1 MSIHFQ
7 AENNHFRCFKTQ
19 NSSIQKLINST
30 TYSIMKVFKYSIMAI
45 AVAFGL
51 TACTDLDEKVYDRI
65 DASVYYQNEA
75 SVKGAV
81 AAIYNQTSS
90 TLAGENFFHLSE
102 YPADQLTWRVWN
114 GGLWGWDE
122 AMKTV
127 LSWQNWT
134 SESTIIRNAWSSAWT
149 AVGLANL
156 LLNDLEKLNAGSLGM
171 SDQQLKQ
178 YIAEVRTIRAW
189 NYYCIFEIW
198 GGALPLNTSA
208 SSEVPG
214 TADPDWN
221 TSCKKIYHFIAT
233 ELDESN
239 SALGIDQNNQLKN
252 RANQAMNRLLKAR
265 LLLNAEVFIG
275 ENHYDECEA
284 LSKQIIN
291 GDFGKYALAE
301 NYRDIYSINNTS
313 CPEVIFALAAEDG
326 QGAANAISNVRT
338 MVGMW
343 YGYADYFGQSYDGI
357 GAWNCVCLVPS
368 FDNSGTV
375 LPTGGTTGANCFLD
389 APYNDKLGAPYE
401 RFDDRDIRKQNYVYD
416 AATMTHGPG
425 MFLKGTVRANFG
437 TGDILK
443 ADADRDGQDLVYVDQ
458 LGTFLNQGRQLETV
472 MNPRWGETNSGVRL
486 VKYPLYPDDGQN
498 GFKSI
503 DDVQFRLV
511 EAYYNVAECEMR
523 KGNGGEA
530 KKYVDAVRQ
539 RYFTSANRSAALSEP
554 GPGFSNFDMDWMLSE
569 WGKEYL
575 GEGNRRR
582 TDLRRFNKFTQ
593 GTWWFWGRATE
604 DGVELPAKRNT
615 KYEWYPL
622 PQSALSVNP
631 GLIQNPSY

>member
-1 MSIHFQ
+1 M
-7 AENNHFRCFKTQ
+7 KT
-19 NSSIQKLINST
+19 I
-30 TYSIMKVFKYSIMAI
+30 KYSIIAMAL
-45 AVAFGL
+45 GL
-51 TACTDLDEKVYDRI
+51 GLSACTDLDEKVYDRI
-65 DASVYYQNEA
+65 DAGVYYQNEA

-81 AAIYNQTSS
+81 AAIYGQTSQ

-102 YPADQLTWRVWN
+102 YPSDQITWRVWN

-127 LSWQNWT
+127 LSWHNWT
-134 SESTIIRNAWSSAWT
+134 TESTIINNAWNGAWT
-149 AVGLANL
+149 AIGLSNL
-156 LLNDLEKLNAGSLGM
+156 LLSDLEGLSASALGM
-171 SDQQLKQ
+171 TDAQLAQ
-178 YIAEVRTIRAW
+178 YVAEVRTIRAW
-189 NYYCIFEIW
+189 NYYCIFELW

-214 TADPDWN
+214 TADPDWD
-221 TSCKKIYHFIAT
+221 TSCKKIYNFIAT
-233 ELDESN
+233 ELDETV
-239 SALGIDQNNQLKN
+239 SALAKDDANHSMVN

-275 ENHYDECEA
+275 EGRYDECES
-284 LSKQIIN
+284 LSKEIIN
-291 GDFGKYALAE
+291 GTYGNYAIDD
-301 NYRDIYSINNTS
+301 NYRNLYSMDNVKS
-313 CPEVIFALAAEDG
+313 PEVIFALAAEDG

-375 LPTGGTTGANCFLD
+375 QPTGGSIGAKCFLD
-389 APYNDKLGAPYE
+389 YGDKLGAPYE
-401 RFDDRDIRKQNYVYD
+401 RFDDRDIRKQNYTYD
-416 AATMTHGPG
+416 AATKTHGPG
-425 MFLKGTVRANFG
+425 MFLKGLMRANFG
-437 TGDILK
+437 TGDVLK

-458 LGTFLNQGRQLETV
+458 LGTFLNQGRDLETV
-472 MNPRWGETNSGVRL
+472 MSPRWGETNSGVRL
-486 VKYPLYPDDGQN
+486 VKYPLYPNDDNG

-503 DDVQFRLV
+503 DDVQFRLA

-523 KGNGGEA
+523 KGNSAEA
-530 KKYVDAVRQ
+530 KNYVDAVRA
-539 RYFTSANRSAALSEP
+539 RYYKSSDRTAALSIP
-554 GPGFSNFDMDWMLSE
+554 GPGFTQFDMDWMLSE

-582 TDLRRFNKFTQ
+582 TDLRRFDKFTQ
-593 GTWWFWGRATE
+593 GQWWFWGRATE
-604 DGVELPAKRNT
+604 DGISLPAKRDR

-622 PQSALSVNP
+622 PQTAISVNP
-631 GLIQNPSY
+631 GLVQNPNY

>member
-221 TSCKKIYHFIAT
+221 TSCKKIYNFIAT

-265 LLLNAEVFIG
+265 LLLNSEVFIG

-416 AATMTHGPG
+416 TATMTHGPG

-437 TGDILK
+437 TGEILK

-503 DDVQFRLV
+503 DDVQFRLA

-539 RYFTSANRSAALSEP
+539 RYYTSANRNAALSEP

>member
-1 MSIHFQ
+1 MIT
-7 AENNHFRCFKTQ
+7 FKHK
-19 NSSIQKLINST
+19 IFGAVCL
-30 TYSIMKVFKYSIMAI
+30 MA
-45 AVAFGL
+45 GL

-65 DASVYYQNEA
+65 DAGVYYQNES

-81 AAIYNQTSS
+81 AAIYGQTSQ

-102 YPADQLTWRVWN
+102 YPSDQITWRVWN

-127 LSWQNWT
+127 LSWHNWT
-134 SESTIIRNAWSSAWT
+134 SESTIINNAWNGAWT
-149 AVGLANL
+149 AIGLSNL
-156 LLNDLEKLNAGSLGM
+156 LLSDLEGLSASSLGM
-171 SDQQLKQ
+171 TDAQLAQ
-178 YIAEVRTIRAW
+178 YVAEVRTIRAW
-189 NYYCIFEIW
+189 NYYCIFELW

-214 TADPDWN
+214 TADPDWD
-221 TSCKKIYHFIAT
+221 TSCKKIYNFIAT
-233 ELDESN
+233 ELDETV
-239 SALGIDQNNQLKN
+239 SALAKDDANHSMVN

-275 ENHYDECEA
+275 ESRYDECES
-284 LSKQIIN
+284 LSKEIIN
-291 GDFGKYALAE
+291 GTYGNYAIDD
-301 NYRDIYSINNTS
+301 NYRNLYSMDNVKS
-313 CPEVIFALAAEDG
+313 PEVIFALAAEDG

-375 LPTGGTTGANCFLD
+375 QPTGGSIGAKCFLD
-389 APYNDKLGAPYE
+389 YGDKLGAPYE
-401 RFDDRDIRKQNYVYD
+401 RFDDRDIRKQNYTYD
-416 AATMTHGPG
+416 AATKTHGPG
-425 MFLKGTVRANFG
+425 MFLKGLMRANFG
-437 TGDILK
+437 TGDVLK

-458 LGTFLNQGRQLETV
+458 LGTFLNQGRDLETV
-472 MNPRWGETNSGVRL
+472 MSPRWGETNSGVRL
-486 VKYPLYPDDGQN
+486 VKYPLYPNDDNG

-503 DDVQFRLV
+503 DDVQFRLA

-523 KGNGGEA
+523 KGNSAEA
-530 KKYVDAVRQ
+530 KNYVDAVRA
-539 RYFTSANRSAALSEP
+539 RYYKSSDRTAALSIP
-554 GPGFSNFDMDWMLSE
+554 GPGFTQFDMDWMLSE

-582 TDLRRFNKFTQ
+582 TDLRRFDKFTQ
-593 GTWWFWGRATE
+593 GQWWFWGRATE
-604 DGVELPAKRNT
+604 DGISLPAKRDR

-622 PQSALSVNP
+622 PQTAISVNP
-631 GLIQNPSY
+631 GLVQNPNY

>member
-1 MSIHFQ
+1 M
-7 AENNHFRCFKTQ
+7 
-19 NSSIQKLINST
+19 
-30 TYSIMKVFKYSIMAI
+30 
-45 AVAFGL
+45 AFGL
-51 TACTDLDEKVYDRI
+51 GLAACTDLDEKVYDRI
-65 DASVYYQNEA
+65 DASVYYQNEE

-81 AAIYNQTSS
+81 AAIYGQTSQ

-102 YPADQLTWRVWN
+102 YPSDQITWRVWN

-127 LSWQNWT
+127 LSWHNWT
-134 SESTIIRNAWSSAWT
+134 SESTIINNAWNGAWT
-149 AVGLANL
+149 AIGLSNL
-156 LLNDLEKLNAGSLGM
+156 LLSDLQGLSASSLGM
-171 SDQQLKQ
+171 TDARLAQ
-178 YIAEVRTIRAW
+178 YVAEVRTIRAW
-189 NYYCIFEIW
+189 NYYCIFELW

-221 TSCKKIYHFIAT
+221 TSCKMIYDFIAT
-233 ELDESN
+233 ELDETVE
-239 SALGIDQNNQLKN
+239 ALAKDDANHSFVN

-275 ENHYDECEA
+275 ENRYEECER
-284 LSKQIIN
+284 LSKEII
-291 GDFGKYALAE
+291 GGTYGSYAIDD
-301 NYRDIYSINNTS
+301 NYRNLYSMDNVKS
-313 CPEVIFALAAEDG
+313 PEVIFALAAEDG

-368 FDNSGTV
+368 FDNAGTV
-375 LPTGGTTGANCFLD
+375 QPSGGSIGAKCFLD
-389 APYNDKLGAPYE
+389 YGDKLGAPYE
-401 RFDDRDIRKQNYVYD
+401 RFDDRDIRKQNYTYD
-416 AATMTHGPG
+416 VKTKTHGPG
-425 MFLKGTVRANFG
+425 MFLKGLMRSNFG
-437 TGDILK
+437 TGDVLK

-458 LGTFLNQGRQLETV
+458 LGTFLNQGRELETV
-472 MNPRWGETNSGVRL
+472 MSPRWGETNSGVRL
-486 VKYPLYPDDGQN
+486 VKYPLYPNDEQG

-503 DDVQFRLV
+503 DDVQFRLA

-523 KGNGGEA
+523 KGNSEEA
-530 KKYVDAVRQ
+530 KKYVDAVRS
-539 RYFTSANRSAALSEP
+539 RYYKPSDRTSALSIP
-554 GPGFSNFDMDWMLSE
+554 GPGFSQFDMDWMLSE

-582 TDLRRFNKFTQ
+582 TDLRRFDKFTQ
-593 GTWWFWGRATE
+593 GQWWFWGRATE
-604 DGVELPAKRNT
+604 DGINLPAKRDR

-622 PQSALSVNP
+622 PQTAISVNP
-631 GLIQNPSY
+631 GLVQNPNY

>member
-1 MSIHFQ
+1 MNTLKYAICG
-7 AENNHFRCFKTQ
+7 AVCLTA
-19 NSSIQKLINST
+19 
-30 TYSIMKVFKYSIMAI
+30 VF
-45 AVAFGL
+45 

-102 YPADQLTWRVWN
+102 YPSDQITWRVWN
-114 GGLWGWDE
+114 GGQWGWDE

-127 LSWQNWT
+127 LSWHNWT
-134 SESTIIRNAWSSAWT
+134 SESTIINNAWSGAWT

-156 LLNDLEKLNAGSLGM
+156 LLSDLEGLDAASLGM
-171 SDQQLKQ
+171 TPEKLAQ
-178 YIAEVRTIRAW
+178 YVAEVRTIRAW
-189 NYYCIFEIW
+189 NYYCIFELW

-221 TSCKKIYHFIAT
+221 TSCKMIYDFIAT
-233 ELDESN
+233 ELDETVGSLAKDDAN
-239 SALGIDQNNQLKN
+239 HSMVN
-252 RANQAMNRLLKAR
+252 RANQGMNRLLKAR
-265 LLLNAEVFIG
+265 LLLNAQVFIG
-275 ENHYDECEA
+275 EAHFDECEA
-284 LSKQIIN
+284 LSKEIIAGN
-291 GDFGKYALAE
+291 YGNYALDD
-301 NYRDIYSINNTS
+301 NYRNIYSIDNVKS
-313 CPEVIFALAAEDG
+313 PEVIFALAAEDG

-368 FDNSGTV
+368 YDNYGTV
-375 LPTGGTTGANCFLD
+375 LPTGGTDGGRCFLD
-389 APYNDKLGAPYE
+389 APYGDKLGAPYE
-401 RFDDRDIRKQNYVYD
+401 RFDNRDIRKQNYVYD
-416 AATMTHGPG
+416 ASTQTHGPG
-425 MFLKGTVRANFG
+425 MFLKGTIRANFG
-437 TGDILK
+437 TGEVLK

-458 LGTFLNQGRQLETV
+458 LGTFLNLGRNLDVV

-486 VKYPLYPDDGQN
+486 VKYPLYPNDDRG

-503 DDVQFRLV
+503 DDVQFRLA
-511 EAYYNVAECEMR
+511 EAYLNVAECEMR
-523 KGNGGEA
+523 KGNSAEA
-530 KKYVDAVRQ
+530 KNYIDAIRA
-539 RYFTSANRSAALSEP
+539 RYFKSSDRASALSIP
-554 GPGFSNFDMDWMLSE
+554 GPGFSDFNLDWVLSE

-582 TDLRRFNKFTQ
+582 TDLRRFDKFTQ
-593 GTWWFWGRATE
+593 GQWWFWGRATE
-604 DGVELPAKRNT
+604 DGVNLPTQRDR

-622 PQSALSVNP
+622 PQSALAVNP
-631 GLIQNPSY
+631 GLIQNPNY

>member
-1 MSIHFQ
+1 M
-7 AENNHFRCFKTQ
+7 KT
-19 NSSIQKLINST
+19 I
-30 TYSIMKVFKYSIMAI
+30 KYSII
-45 AVAFGL
+45 AMAFGL
-51 TACTDLDEKVYDRI
+51 GLAACTDLDEKVYDRI
-65 DASVYYQNEA
+65 DASVYYQNEE

-81 AAIYNQTSS
+81 AAIYGQTSQ

-102 YPADQLTWRVWN
+102 YPSDQITWRVWN

-127 LSWQNWT
+127 LSWHNWT
-134 SESTIIRNAWSSAWT
+134 SESTIINNAWNGAWT
-149 AVGLANL
+149 AIGLSNL
-156 LLNDLEKLNAGSLGM
+156 LLSDLQGLSASSLGM
-171 SDQQLKQ
+171 TDARLAQ
-178 YIAEVRTIRAW
+178 YVAEVRTIRAW
-189 NYYCIFEIW
+189 NYYCIFELW

-221 TSCKKIYHFIAT
+221 TSCKMIYDFIAT
-233 ELDESN
+233 ELDETVE
-239 SALGIDQNNQLKN
+239 ALAKDDANHSFVN

-275 ENHYDECEA
+275 ENRYEECER
-284 LSKQIIN
+284 LSKEII
-291 GDFGKYALAE
+291 GGTYGSYAIDD
-301 NYRDIYSINNTS
+301 NYRNLYSMDNVKS
-313 CPEVIFALAAEDG
+313 PEVIFALAAEDG

-368 FDNSGTV
+368 FDNAGTV
-375 LPTGGTTGANCFLD
+375 QPSGGSIGAKCFLD
-389 APYNDKLGAPYE
+389 YGDKLGAPYE
-401 RFDDRDIRKQNYVYD
+401 RFDDRDIRKQNYTYD
-416 AATMTHGPG
+416 VKTKTHGPG
-425 MFLKGTVRANFG
+425 MFLKGLMRSNFG
-437 TGDILK
+437 TGDVLK

-458 LGTFLNQGRQLETV
+458 LGTFLNQGRELETV
-472 MNPRWGETNSGVRL
+472 MSPRWGETNSGVRL
-486 VKYPLYPDDGQN
+486 VKYPLYPNDEQG

-503 DDVQFRLV
+503 DDVQFRLA

-523 KGNGGEA
+523 KGNSEEA
-530 KKYVDAVRQ
+530 KKYVDAVRS
-539 RYFTSANRSAALSEP
+539 RYYKPSDRTSALSIP
-554 GPGFSNFDMDWMLSE
+554 GPGFSQFDMDWMLSE

-582 TDLRRFNKFTQ
+582 TDLRRFDKFTQ
-593 GTWWFWGRATE
+593 GQWWFWGRATE
-604 DGVELPAKRNT
+604 DGINLPAKRDR

-622 PQSALSVNP
+622 PQTAISVNP
-631 GLIQNPSY
+631 GLVQNPNY

>member
-1 MSIHFQ
+1 M
-7 AENNHFRCFKTQ
+7 NT
-19 NSSIQKLINST
+19 
-30 TYSIMKVFKYSIMAI
+30 FKYAI
-45 AVAFGL
+45 CGAVGLLAGL

-102 YPADQLTWRVWN
+102 YPSDQITWRVWN
-114 GGLWGWDE
+114 GGQWGWDE

-127 LSWQNWT
+127 LSWHNWT
-134 SESTIIRNAWSSAWT
+134 SESTIINNAWSGAWT

-156 LLNDLEKLNAGSLGM
+156 LLSDLEGLDASSLGM
-171 SDQQLKQ
+171 TPEKLAQ
-178 YIAEVRTIRAW
+178 YVAEVRTIRAW
-189 NYYCIFEIW
+189 NYYCIFELW

-221 TSCKKIYHFIAT
+221 TSCKMIYDFIAT
-233 ELDESN
+233 ELDEAVGSLAKDDAN
-239 SALGIDQNNQLKN
+239 HSMVN
-252 RANQAMNRLLKAR
+252 RANQGMNRLLKAR
-265 LLLNAEVFIG
+265 LLLNAQVFIG
-275 ENHYDECEA
+275 EAHFDECEA
-284 LSKQIIN
+284 LSKEIIAGN
-291 GDFGKYALAE
+291 YGNYALDD
-301 NYRDIYSINNTS
+301 NYRTIYSIDNVKS
-313 CPEVIFALAAEDG
+313 PEVIFALAAEDG

-368 FDNSGTV
+368 YDNYGTV
-375 LPTGGTTGANCFLD
+375 LPTGGTDGGRCFLD
-389 APYNDKLGAPYE
+389 APYGDKLGAPYE
-401 RFDDRDIRKQNYVYD
+401 RFDNRDIRKQNYVYD
-416 AATMTHGPG
+416 ANTKTHGPG
-425 MFLKGTVRANFG
+425 MFLKGTIRANFG
-437 TGDILK
+437 TGEVLK

-458 LGTFLNQGRQLETV
+458 LGTFLNLGRNLDVV

-486 VKYPLYPDDGQN
+486 VKYPLYPNDDRG

-503 DDVQFRLV
+503 DDVQFRLA
-511 EAYYNVAECEMR
+511 EAYLNVAECEMR
-523 KGNGGEA
+523 KGNSAEA
-530 KKYVDAVRQ
+530 KNYIDAIRA
-539 RYFTSANRSAALSEP
+539 RYFKSSDRASALSIP
-554 GPGFSNFDMDWMLSE
+554 GPGFSDFNLDWVLSE

-582 TDLRRFNKFTQ
+582 TDLRRFDKFTQ
-593 GTWWFWGRATE
+593 GQWWFWGRATE
-604 DGVELPAKRNT
+604 DGVNLPTQRDR

-622 PQSALSVNP
+622 PQSALAVNP
-631 GLIQNPSY
+631 GLIQNPNY

>member
-1 MSIHFQ
+1 
-7 AENNHFRCFKTQ
+7 
-19 NSSIQKLINST
+19 
-30 TYSIMKVFKYSIMAI
+30 MKVFKYSIMAI

-171 SDQQLKQ
+171 SDQQLQQ

-221 TSCKKIYHFIAT
+221 TSCKKIYNFIAT

-416 AATMTHGPG
+416 TATMTHGPG

-503 DDVQFRLV
+503 DDVQFRLA

-539 RYFTSANRSAALSEP
+539 RYYTSANRSAALSEP

>member
-1 MSIHFQ
+1 MITIKH
-7 AENNHFRCFKTQ
+7 HIIGIVC
-19 NSSIQKLINST
+19 L
-30 TYSIMKVFKYSIMAI
+30 MA
-45 AVAFGL
+45 GL

-102 YPADQLTWRVWN
+102 YPADQITWRVWN
-114 GGLWGWDE
+114 GGQWGWDE

-127 LSWQNWT
+127 LSWHNWT
-134 SESTIIRNAWSSAWT
+134 SESTIINNAWKGAWT

-156 LLNDLEKLNAGSLGM
+156 LLNDLEGLDAGSLGI
-171 SDQQLKQ
+171 SQEKLQQ
-178 YIAEVRTIRAW
+178 YVAEVRTLRAW
-189 NYYCIFEIW
+189 NYYCIFELW

-214 TADPDWN
+214 TADADWA
-221 TSCKKIYHFIAT
+221 TSCKIIYDFIAK
-233 ELDESN
+233 ELDETY
-239 SALGIDQNNQLKN
+239 SALAKEDGSHATVN
-252 RANQAMNRLLKAR
+252 RANQGMNRMLKAR

-275 ENHYDECEA
+275 ERHYDECEA
-284 LSKQIIN
+284 LSKEIIN
-291 GDFGKYALAE
+291 GVYGAYGLDG
-301 NYRDIYSINNTS
+301 NYRNLYSIDNVKS
-313 CPEVIFALAAEDG
+313 PEVVFALAAEDG

-368 FDNSGTV
+368 FDNSGNV
-375 LPTGGTTGANCFLD
+375 LPSGGTDSPVCFLD

-401 RFDDRDIRKQNYVYD
+401 RFDNRDIRKQNYVYD
-416 AATMTHGPG
+416 AATKTHGPG
-425 MFLKGTVRANFG
+425 MFLKGEMRANFG
-437 TGDILK
+437 TGDVLL
-443 ADADRDGQDLVYVDQ
+443 ADADRDGQALVYVDQ
-458 LGTFLNQGRQLETV
+458 LGTFLNQGRNLETV

-486 VKYPLYPDDGQN
+486 VKYPLYPNDDQG

-503 DDVQFRLV
+503 DDVQFRLAEV
-511 EAYYNVAECEMR
+511 YYNVAECEMR
-523 KGNGGEA
+523 KGNSSEA
-530 KKYVDAVRQ
+530 KNYVDQVRQ
-539 RYFTSANRSAALSEP
+539 RYFTNSNRAAALSVP
-554 GPGFSNFDMDWMLSE
+554 GPGFSDFDLDWMLSE

-582 TDLRRFNKFTQ
+582 TDLRRFDKFTQ

-604 DGVELPAKRNT
+604 DGVSLPPTRDR

>member
-1 MSIHFQ
+1 M
-7 AENNHFRCFKTQ
+7 KT
-19 NSSIQKLINST
+19 I
-30 TYSIMKVFKYSIMAI
+30 KYSIIAMAL
-45 AVAFGL
+45 GL
-51 TACTDLDEKVYDRI
+51 GLSACTDLDEKVYDRI
-65 DASVYYQNEA
+65 DAGVYYQNEA

-81 AAIYNQTSS
+81 AAIYGQTSQ

-102 YPADQLTWRVWN
+102 YPSDQITWRVWN

-127 LSWQNWT
+127 LSWHNWT
-134 SESTIIRNAWSSAWT
+134 SESTIINNAWNGAWT
-149 AVGLANL
+149 AIGLANL
-156 LLNDLEKLNAGSLGM
+156 LLSDLEGLSASGLGM
-171 SDQQLKQ
+171 TDAQLAQ
-178 YIAEVRTIRAW
+178 YVAEVRTIRAW
-189 NYYCIFEIW
+189 NYYCIFELW

-214 TADPDWN
+214 SADPDWN
-221 TSCKKIYHFIAT
+221 TSCKKIYNFIAT
-233 ELDESN
+233 ELDETV
-239 SALGIDQNNQLKN
+239 SALAKDDANHSMVN

-275 ENHYDECEA
+275 ESHYDECES
-284 LSKQIIN
+284 LSKEIIN
-291 GDFGKYALAE
+291 GTYGNYAIDD
-301 NYRDIYSINNTS
+301 NYRNLYSMDNVKS
-313 CPEVIFALAAEDG
+313 PEVIFALAAEDG

-375 LPTGGTTGANCFLD
+375 QPTGGSIGAKCFLD
-389 APYNDKLGAPYE
+389 YGDKLGAPYE
-401 RFDDRDIRKQNYVYD
+401 RFDDRDIRKQNYTYD
-416 AATMTHGPG
+416 AATKTHGPG
-425 MFLKGTVRANFG
+425 MFLKGLMRANFG
-437 TGDILK
+437 TGDVLK

-458 LGTFLNQGRQLETV
+458 LGTFLNQGRDLETV
-472 MNPRWGETNSGVRL
+472 MSPRWGETNSGVRL
-486 VKYPLYPDDGQN
+486 VKYPLYPNDDNG

-503 DDVQFRLV
+503 DDVQFRLA

-523 KGNGGEA
+523 KGNSAEA
-530 KKYVDAVRQ
+530 KNYVDAVRA
-539 RYFTSANRSAALSEP
+539 RYYKSSDRSAALSIP
-554 GPGFSNFDMDWMLSE
+554 GPGFTQFDMDWMLSE

-582 TDLRRFNKFTQ
+582 TDLRRFDKFTQ
-593 GTWWFWGRATE
+593 GQWWFWGRATE
-604 DGVELPAKRNT
+604 DGLSLPAKRDR

-622 PQSALSVNP
+622 PQTAISVNP
-631 GLIQNPSY
+631 GLVQNPNY

>member
-1 MSIHFQ
+1 M
-7 AENNHFRCFKTQ
+7 KT
-19 NSSIQKLINST
+19 I
-30 TYSIMKVFKYSIMAI
+30 KYSIIAMAL
-45 AVAFGL
+45 GL
-51 TACTDLDEKVYDRI
+51 GLSACTDLDEKVYDRI
-65 DASVYYQNEA
+65 DAGVYYQNEA

-81 AAIYNQTSS
+81 AAIYGQTSQ

-102 YPADQLTWRVWN
+102 YPSDQITWRVWN

-127 LSWQNWT
+127 LSWHNWT
-134 SESTIIRNAWSSAWT
+134 SESTIINNAWNGAWT
-149 AVGLANL
+149 AIGLSNL
-156 LLNDLEKLNAGSLGM
+156 LLSDLEGLSASSLGM
-171 SDQQLKQ
+171 TDAQLAQ
-178 YIAEVRTIRAW
+178 YVAEVRTIRAW
-189 NYYCIFEIW
+189 NYYCIFELW

-214 TADPDWN
+214 SADPDWD
-221 TSCKKIYHFIAT
+221 TSCKKIYNFIAT
-233 ELDESN
+233 ELDETV
-239 SALGIDQNNQLKN
+239 SALAKDDANHSMVN

-275 ENHYDECEA
+275 ESHYDECET
-284 LSKQIIN
+284 LSKEIIN
-291 GDFGKYALAE
+291 GTYGSYAIDD
-301 NYRDIYSINNTS
+301 NYRNLYSMDNVKS
-313 CPEVIFALAAEDG
+313 PEVIFALAAEDG

-375 LPTGGTTGANCFLD
+375 QPTGGSIGAKCFLD
-389 APYNDKLGAPYE
+389 YGDKLGAPYE
-401 RFDDRDIRKQNYVYD
+401 RFDDRDIRKQNYTYD
-416 AATMTHGPG
+416 AATKTHGPG
-425 MFLKGTVRANFG
+425 MFLKGLMRANFG
-437 TGDILK
+437 TGDVLK

-458 LGTFLNQGRQLETV
+458 LGTFLNQGRDLETV
-472 MNPRWGETNSGVRL
+472 MSPRWGETNSGVRL
-486 VKYPLYPDDGQN
+486 VKYPLYPNDDNG

-503 DDVQFRLV
+503 DDVQFRLA

-523 KGNGGEA
+523 KGNSAEA
-530 KKYVDAVRQ
+530 KNYVDAVRA
-539 RYFTSANRSAALSEP
+539 RYYKSSDRTAALSIP
-554 GPGFSNFDMDWMLSE
+554 GPGFTQFDMDWMLSE

-582 TDLRRFNKFTQ
+582 TDLRRFDKFTQ
-593 GTWWFWGRATE
+593 GQWWFWGRATE
-604 DGVELPAKRNT
+604 DGISLPAKRDR

-622 PQSALSVNP
+622 PQTAISVNP
-631 GLIQNPSY
+631 GLVQNPSYQ

>member
-1 MSIHFQ
+1 
-7 AENNHFRCFKTQ
+7 
-19 NSSIQKLINST
+19 
-30 TYSIMKVFKYSIMAI
+30 MKVFKYSIMAI
-45 AVAFGL
+45 AVAFGI

-171 SDQQLKQ
+171 SDQQLQQ

-221 TSCKKIYHFIAT
+221 TSCKKIYNFIAT

-416 AATMTHGPG
+416 TATMTHGPG

-437 TGDILK
+437 TGEILK

-503 DDVQFRLV
+503 DDVQFRLA

-523 KGNGGEA
+523 KGNSGEA

-539 RYFTSANRSAALSEP
+539 RYYTSANRNAALSEP

>member
-1 MSIHFQ
+1 M
-7 AENNHFRCFKTQ
+7 KT
-19 NSSIQKLINST
+19 I
-30 TYSIMKVFKYSIMAI
+30 KYSIIAI
-45 AVAFGL
+45 ALGL
-51 TACTDLDEKVYDRI
+51 GLSACTDLDEKVYDRI
-65 DASVYYQNEA
+65 DAGVYYQNES

-81 AAIYNQTSS
+81 AAIYGQTSQ

-102 YPADQLTWRVWN
+102 YPSDQITWRVWN

-127 LSWQNWT
+127 LSWHNWT
-134 SESTIIRNAWSSAWT
+134 SESTIINNAWNGAWT
-149 AVGLANL
+149 AIGLANL
-156 LLNDLEKLNAGSLGM
+156 LLSDLEGLSAENLGM
-171 SDQQLKQ
+171 SEAQLAQ
-178 YIAEVRTIRAW
+178 YVAEVRTIRAW
-189 NYYCIFEIW
+189 NYYCIFELW

-221 TSCKKIYHFIAT
+221 TSCKKIYDFIAT
-233 ELDESN
+233 ELDETVN
-239 SALGIDQNNQLKN
+239 ALAKDDGNHTMVN

-275 ENHYDECEA
+275 EAHFDECEA
-284 LSKQIIN
+284 LSKEIIN
-291 GDFGKYALAE
+291 GTYGSYAIDS
-301 NYRDIYSINNTS
+301 NYRNLYSIDNVKS
-313 CPEVIFALAAEDG
+313 PEVIFALAAEDG

-368 FDNSGTV
+368 FDNAGTV
-375 LPTGGTTGANCFLD
+375 QPTGGTVGAKCFLD
-389 APYNDKLGAPYE
+389 YGDKLGAPYE
-401 RFDDRDIRKQNYVYD
+401 RFDDRDIRKQNYTYD
-416 AATMTHGPG
+416 TATKTHGPG
-425 MFLKGTVRANFG
+425 MFLKGVMRANFG
-437 TGDILK
+437 TGDVLK

-458 LGTFLNQGRQLETV
+458 LGTFLNQGRELETV
-472 MNPRWGETNSGVRL
+472 MSPRWGETNSGVRL
-486 VKYPLYPDDGQN
+486 VKYPLYPNDEQG

-503 DDVQFRLV
+503 DDVQFRLA

-523 KGNGGEA
+523 KGNSNEA
-530 KKYVDAVRQ
+530 KNYVDAVRQ
-539 RYFTSANRSAALSEP
+539 RYYKDSDRASALSVP
-554 GPGFSNFDMDWMLSE
+554 GPGFTQFDMDWMLSE

-582 TDLRRFNKFTQ
+582 TDLRRFDKFTQ
-593 GTWWFWGRATE
+593 GQWWFWGRATE
-604 DGVELPAKRNT
+604 DGISLPAQRDR

-622 PQSALSVNP
+622 PQIAISVNP
-631 GLIQNPSY
+631 GLIQNPNY

>member
-1 MSIHFQ
+1 
-7 AENNHFRCFKTQ
+7 
-19 NSSIQKLINST
+19 
-30 TYSIMKVFKYSIMAI
+30 MAL
-45 AVAFGL
+45 GL
-51 TACTDLDEKVYDRI
+51 GMTACTDLDEKVYDRI
-65 DASVYYQNEA
+65 DAGVYYQNES

-81 AAIYNQTSS
+81 AAIYGQTSQ

-102 YPADQLTWRVWN
+102 YPSDQITWRVWN

-127 LSWQNWT
+127 LSWHNWT
-134 SESTIIRNAWSSAWT
+134 SESTIINNAWNGAWT
-149 AVGLANL
+149 AIGLANL
-156 LLNDLEKLNAGSLGM
+156 LLSDLEGLSAENLGM
-171 SDQQLKQ
+171 SEAQLAQ
-178 YIAEVRTIRAW
+178 YVAEVRTIRAW
-189 NYYCIFEIW
+189 NYYCIFELW

-221 TSCKKIYHFIAT
+221 TSCKKIYDFIAT
-233 ELDESN
+233 ELDETVN
-239 SALGIDQNNQLKN
+239 ALAKDDANHTMVN

-275 ENHYDECEA
+275 EAHFDECEA
-284 LSKQIIN
+284 LSKEIIN
-291 GDFGKYALAE
+291 GTYGSYAIDS
-301 NYRDIYSINNTS
+301 NYRNLYSIDNVKS
-313 CPEVIFALAAEDG
+313 PEVIFALAAEDG

-368 FDNSGTV
+368 FDNAGTV
-375 LPTGGTTGANCFLD
+375 QPTGGTVGAKCFLD
-389 APYNDKLGAPYE
+389 YGDKLGAPYE
-401 RFDDRDIRKQNYVYD
+401 RFDDRDIRKQNYTYD
-416 AATMTHGPG
+416 AATKTHGPG
-425 MFLKGTVRANFG
+425 MFLKGVMRANFG
-437 TGDILK
+437 TGDVLK

-458 LGTFLNQGRQLETV
+458 LGTFLNQGRELETV
-472 MNPRWGETNSGVRL
+472 MSPRWGETNSGVRL
-486 VKYPLYPDDGQN
+486 VKYPLYPNDEQG

-503 DDVQFRLV
+503 DDVQFRLA

-523 KGNGGEA
+523 KGNSNEA
-530 KKYVDAVRQ
+530 KNYVDAVRQ
-539 RYFTSANRSAALSEP
+539 RYYKDSDRASALSVP
-554 GPGFSNFDMDWMLSE
+554 GPGFTQFDMDWMLSE

-582 TDLRRFNKFTQ
+582 TDLRRFDKFTQ
-593 GTWWFWGRATE
+593 GQWWFWGRATE
-604 DGVELPAKRNT
+604 DGISLPAQRDR

-622 PQSALSVNP
+622 PQTAISVNP
-631 GLIQNPSY
+631 GLIQNPNY

>member
-1 MSIHFQ
+1 MMTLKHNIIGVV
-7 AENNHFRCFKTQ
+7 C
-19 NSSIQKLINST
+19 L
-30 TYSIMKVFKYSIMAI
+30 MA
-45 AVAFGL
+45 GL

-81 AAIYNQTSS
+81 AAIYSQTSS

-102 YPADQLTWRVWN
+102 YPADQITWRVWN
-114 GGLWGWDE
+114 GGQWGWDE

-127 LSWQNWT
+127 LSWHNWT
-134 SESTIIRNAWSSAWT
+134 SESTIINNAWKGAWT

-156 LLNDLEKLNAGSLGM
+156 LLNDLEALDAASLGI
-171 SDQQLKQ
+171 SQEKLEQ
-178 YIAEVRTIRAW
+178 YVAEVRTLRAW
-189 NYYCIFEIW
+189 NYYCIFELW

-214 TADPDWN
+214 TADADWA
-221 TSCKKIYHFIAT
+221 TSCRMIYNFIAK
-233 ELDESN
+233 ELDETYS
-239 SALGIDQNNQLKN
+239 SLAKEDGSHSTVN
-252 RANQAMNRLLKAR
+252 RANQGMNRMLKAR

-275 ENHYDECEA
+275 ESRYDECEA
-284 LSKQIIN
+284 LSKEIIN
-291 GDFGKYALAE
+291 GVYGSYGLDS
-301 NYRDIYSINNTS
+301 NYRNLYSIDNVKS
-313 CPEVIFALAAEDG
+313 PEVVFALAAEDG

-368 FDNSGTV
+368 FDNSGNV
-375 LPTGGTTGANCFLD
+375 LPSGGTDHPVCFLD

-401 RFDDRDIRKQNYVYD
+401 RFDNRDIRKQNYVYD
-416 AATMTHGPG
+416 AATKTHGPG
-425 MFLKGTVRANFG
+425 MFLKGEMRANFG
-437 TGDILK
+437 TGDVLL
-443 ADADRDGQDLVYVDQ
+443 ADADRDGQALVYVDQ
-458 LGTFLNQGRQLETV
+458 LGTFLNQGRNLETV

-486 VKYPLYPDDGQN
+486 VKYPLYPNDDQG

-503 DDVQFRLV
+503 DDVQFRLA

-523 KGNGGEA
+523 KGNSSEA
-530 KKYVDAVRQ
+530 KNYVDQVRQ
-539 RYFTSANRSAALSEP
+539 RYFTNSNRAAALSEP

-582 TDLRRFNKFTQ
+582 TDLRRFDKFTQ

-604 DGVELPAKRNT
+604 DGVSLPSTRDR

-631 GLIQNPSY
+631 GLVQNPDYEK

>member
-1 MSIHFQ
+1 
-7 AENNHFRCFKTQ
+7 
-19 NSSIQKLINST
+19 
-30 TYSIMKVFKYSIMAI
+30 MAL
-45 AVAFGL
+45 GL
-51 TACTDLDEKVYDRI
+51 GLSACTDLDEKVYDRI
-65 DASVYYQNEA
+65 DAGVYYQNEA

-81 AAIYNQTSS
+81 AAIYGQTSQ

-102 YPADQLTWRVWN
+102 YPSDQITWRVWN

-127 LSWQNWT
+127 LSWHNWT
-134 SESTIIRNAWSSAWT
+134 SESTIINNAWNGAWT
-149 AVGLANL
+149 AIGLSNL
-156 LLNDLEKLNAGSLGM
+156 LLSDLEGLSASSLGM
-171 SDQQLKQ
+171 TDAQLAQ
-178 YIAEVRTIRAW
+178 YVAEVRTIRAW
-189 NYYCIFEIW
+189 NYYCIFELW

-214 TADPDWN
+214 TADPDWD
-221 TSCKKIYHFIAT
+221 TSCKKIYNFIAT
-233 ELDESN
+233 ELDETV
-239 SALGIDQNNQLKN
+239 SALAKDDANHSMVN

-275 ENHYDECEA
+275 ESRYDECES
-284 LSKQIIN
+284 LSKEIIN
-291 GDFGKYALAE
+291 GTYGYYAIDD
-301 NYRDIYSINNTS
+301 NYRNLYSMDNVKS
-313 CPEVIFALAAEDG
+313 PEVIFALAAEDG

-375 LPTGGTTGANCFLD
+375 QPTGGSIGAKCFLD
-389 APYNDKLGAPYE
+389 YGDKLGAPYE
-401 RFDDRDIRKQNYVYD
+401 RFDDRDIRKQNYTYD
-416 AATMTHGPG
+416 AATKTHGPG
-425 MFLKGTVRANFG
+425 MFLKGLMRANFG
-437 TGDILK
+437 TGDVLK

-458 LGTFLNQGRQLETV
+458 LGTFLNQGRDLETV
-472 MNPRWGETNSGVRL
+472 MSPRWGETNSGVRL
-486 VKYPLYPDDGQN
+486 VKYPLYPNDDNG

-503 DDVQFRLV
+503 DDVQFRLA

-523 KGNGGEA
+523 KGNSAEA
-530 KKYVDAVRQ
+530 KNYVDAVRA
-539 RYFTSANRSAALSEP
+539 RYYKSSDRTAALSIP
-554 GPGFSNFDMDWMLSE
+554 GPGFTQFDMDWMLSE

-582 TDLRRFNKFTQ
+582 TDLRRFDKFTQ
-593 GTWWFWGRATE
+593 GQWWFWGRATE
-604 DGVELPAKRNT
+604 DGISLPAKRDR

-622 PQSALSVNP
+622 PQTAISVNP
-631 GLIQNPSY
+631 GLVQNPNY

>member
-503 DDVQFRLV
+503 DDVQFRLA

>member
-1 MSIHFQ
+1 M
-7 AENNHFRCFKTQ
+7 KT
-19 NSSIQKLINST
+19 I
-30 TYSIMKVFKYSIMAI
+30 KYSIIAMAL
-45 AVAFGL
+45 GL
-51 TACTDLDEKVYDRI
+51 GLSACTDLDEKVYDRI
-65 DASVYYQNEA
+65 DAGVYYQNEA

-81 AAIYNQTSS
+81 AAIYGQTSQ

-102 YPADQLTWRVWN
+102 YPSDQITWRVWN

-127 LSWQNWT
+127 LSWHNWT
-134 SESTIIRNAWSSAWT
+134 SESTIINNAWNGAWT
-149 AVGLANL
+149 AIGLSNL
-156 LLNDLEKLNAGSLGM
+156 LLSDLEGLSASALGM
-171 SDQQLKQ
+171 TDAQLAQ
-178 YIAEVRTIRAW
+178 YVAEVRTIRAW
-189 NYYCIFEIW
+189 NYYCIFELW

-214 TADPDWN
+214 TADPDWD
-221 TSCKKIYHFIAT
+221 TSCKKIYNFIAT
-233 ELDESN
+233 ELDETV
-239 SALGIDQNNQLKN
+239 SALAKDDANHSMVN

-275 ENHYDECEA
+275 ESRYDECES
-284 LSKQIIN
+284 LSKEIIN
-291 GDFGKYALAE
+291 GTYGNYAIDD
-301 NYRDIYSINNTS
+301 NYRNLYSMDNVKS
-313 CPEVIFALAAEDG
+313 PEVIFALAAEDG

-375 LPTGGTTGANCFLD
+375 QPTGGSIGAKCFLD
-389 APYNDKLGAPYE
+389 YGDKLGAPYE
-401 RFDDRDIRKQNYVYD
+401 RFDDRDIRKQNYTYD
-416 AATMTHGPG
+416 AATKTHGPG
-425 MFLKGTVRANFG
+425 MFLKGLMRANFG
-437 TGDILK
+437 TGDVLK

-458 LGTFLNQGRQLETV
+458 LGTFLNQGRDLETV
-472 MNPRWGETNSGVRL
+472 MSPRWGETNSGVRL
-486 VKYPLYPDDGQN
+486 VKYPLYPNDDNG

-503 DDVQFRLV
+503 DDVQFRLA

-523 KGNGGEA
+523 KGNSAEA
-530 KKYVDAVRQ
+530 KNYVDAVRA
-539 RYFTSANRSAALSEP
+539 RYYKSSDRTAALSIP
-554 GPGFSNFDMDWMLSE
+554 GPGFTQFDMDWMLSE

-582 TDLRRFNKFTQ
+582 TDLRRFDKFTQ
-593 GTWWFWGRATE
+593 GQWWFWGRATE
-604 DGVELPAKRNT
+604 DGISLPAKRDR

-622 PQSALSVNP
+622 PQTAISVNP
-631 GLIQNPSY
+631 GLVQNPNY

>member
-1 MSIHFQ
+1 M
-7 AENNHFRCFKTQ
+7 KT
-19 NSSIQKLINST
+19 I
-30 TYSIMKVFKYSIMAI
+30 KYSIIAI
-45 AVAFGL
+45 ALGL
-51 TACTDLDEKVYDRI
+51 GLSACTDLDEKVYDRI
-65 DASVYYQNEA
+65 DAGVYYQNES

-81 AAIYNQTSS
+81 AAIYGQTSQ

-102 YPADQLTWRVWN
+102 YPSDQITWRVWN

-127 LSWQNWT
+127 LSWHNWT
-134 SESTIIRNAWSSAWT
+134 SESTIINNAWNGAWT
-149 AVGLANL
+149 AIGLANL
-156 LLNDLEKLNAGSLGM
+156 LLSDLEGLSAENLGM
-171 SDQQLKQ
+171 SEAQLAQ
-178 YIAEVRTIRAW
+178 YVAEVRTIRAW
-189 NYYCIFEIW
+189 NYYCIFELW

-221 TSCKKIYHFIAT
+221 TSCNKIYDFIAT
-233 ELDESN
+233 ELDETVN
-239 SALGIDQNNQLKN
+239 ALAKDDANHTMVN

-275 ENHYDECEA
+275 EAHFDECEA
-284 LSKQIIN
+284 LSKEIIN
-291 GDFGKYALAE
+291 GTYGSYAIDS
-301 NYRDIYSINNTS
+301 NYRNLYSIDNVKS
-313 CPEVIFALAAEDG
+313 PEVIFALAAEDG

-368 FDNSGTV
+368 FDNAGTV
-375 LPTGGTTGANCFLD
+375 QPTGGTVGAKCFLD
-389 APYNDKLGAPYE
+389 YGDKLGAPYE
-401 RFDDRDIRKQNYVYD
+401 RFDDRDIRKQNYTYD
-416 AATMTHGPG
+416 TATKTHGPG
-425 MFLKGTVRANFG
+425 MFLKGVMRANFG
-437 TGDILK
+437 TGDVLK

-458 LGTFLNQGRQLETV
+458 LGTFLNQGRELETV
-472 MNPRWGETNSGVRL
+472 MSPRWGETNSGVRL
-486 VKYPLYPDDGQN
+486 VKYPLYPNDEQG

-503 DDVQFRLV
+503 DDVQFRLA

-523 KGNGGEA
+523 KGNSNEA
-530 KKYVDAVRQ
+530 KNYVDAVRQ
-539 RYFTSANRSAALSEP
+539 RYYKDSDRASALSVP
-554 GPGFSNFDMDWMLSE
+554 GPGFTQFDMDWMLSE

-582 TDLRRFNKFTQ
+582 TDLRRFDKFTQ
-593 GTWWFWGRATE
+593 GQWWFWGRATE
-604 DGVELPAKRNT
+604 DGISLPAQRDR

-622 PQSALSVNP
+622 PQTAISVNP
-631 GLIQNPSY
+631 GLIQNPNY

>member
-1 MSIHFQ
+1 M
-7 AENNHFRCFKTQ
+7 KT
-19 NSSIQKLINST
+19 I
-30 TYSIMKVFKYSIMAI
+30 KYSIIAMAL
-45 AVAFGL
+45 GL
-51 TACTDLDEKVYDRI
+51 GLSACTDLDEKVYDRI
-65 DASVYYQNEA
+65 DAGVYYQNEA

-81 AAIYNQTSS
+81 AAIYGQTSQ

-102 YPADQLTWRVWN
+102 YPSDQITWRVWN

-127 LSWQNWT
+127 LSWHNWT
-134 SESTIIRNAWSSAWT
+134 SESTIINNAWNGAWT
-149 AVGLANL
+149 AIGLSNL
-156 LLNDLEKLNAGSLGM
+156 LLSDLEGLSASSLGM
-171 SDQQLKQ
+171 TDAQLAQ
-178 YIAEVRTIRAW
+178 YVAEVRTIRAW
-189 NYYCIFEIW
+189 NYYCIFELW

-214 TADPDWN
+214 TADPDWD
-221 TSCKKIYHFIAT
+221 TSCKKIYNFIAT
-233 ELDESN
+233 ELDETV
-239 SALGIDQNNQLKN
+239 SALAKDDANHSMVN

-275 ENHYDECEA
+275 ESRYDECES
-284 LSKQIIN
+284 LSKEIIN
-291 GDFGKYALAE
+291 GTYGNYAIDD
-301 NYRDIYSINNTS
+301 NYRNLYSMDNVKS
-313 CPEVIFALAAEDG
+313 PEVIFALAAEDG

-375 LPTGGTTGANCFLD
+375 QPTGGSIGAKCFLD
-389 APYNDKLGAPYE
+389 YGDKLGAPYE
-401 RFDDRDIRKQNYVYD
+401 RFDNRDIRKQNYTYD
-416 AATMTHGPG
+416 AATKTHGPG
-425 MFLKGTVRANFG
+425 MFLKGLMRANFG
-437 TGDILK
+437 TGDVLK

-458 LGTFLNQGRQLETV
+458 LGTFLNQGRDLETV
-472 MNPRWGETNSGVRL
+472 MSPRWGETNSGVRL
-486 VKYPLYPDDGQN
+486 VKYPLYPNDDNG

-503 DDVQFRLV
+503 DDVQFRLA

-523 KGNGGEA
+523 KGNSAEA
-530 KKYVDAVRQ
+530 KNYVDAVRA
-539 RYFTSANRSAALSEP
+539 RYYKSSDRTAALSIP
-554 GPGFSNFDMDWMLSE
+554 GPGFTQFDMDWMLSE

-582 TDLRRFNKFTQ
+582 TDLRRFDKFTQ
-593 GTWWFWGRATE
+593 GQWWFWGRATE
-604 DGVELPAKRNT
+604 DGISLPAKRDR

-622 PQSALSVNP
+622 PQTAISVNP
-631 GLIQNPSY
+631 GLVQNPSYQ

>member
-1 MSIHFQ
+1 M
-7 AENNHFRCFKTQ
+7 KT
-19 NSSIQKLINST
+19 I
-30 TYSIMKVFKYSIMAI
+30 KYSIIAI
-45 AVAFGL
+45 ALGL
-51 TACTDLDEKVYDRI
+51 GLSACTDLDEKVYDRI
-65 DASVYYQNEA
+65 DAGVYYQNES

-81 AAIYNQTSS
+81 AAIYGQTSQ

-102 YPADQLTWRVWN
+102 YPSDQITWRVWN

-127 LSWQNWT
+127 LSWHNWT
-134 SESTIIRNAWSSAWT
+134 SESTIINNAWNGAWI
-149 AVGLANL
+149 AIGLSNL
-156 LLNDLEKLNAGSLGM
+156 LLSDLEGLSAENLGM
-171 SDQQLKQ
+171 SEAQLAQ
-178 YIAEVRTIRAW
+178 YVAEVRTIRAW
-189 NYYCIFEIW
+189 NYYCIFELW

-221 TSCKKIYHFIAT
+221 TSCKKIYDFIAT
-233 ELDESN
+233 ELDETVN
-239 SALGIDQNNQLKN
+239 ALAKDDANHTMVN

-275 ENHYDECEA
+275 EAHFDECEA
-284 LSKQIIN
+284 LSKEIIN
-291 GDFGKYALAE
+291 GTYGSYAIDS
-301 NYRDIYSINNTS
+301 NYRNLYSIDNVKS
-313 CPEVIFALAAEDG
+313 PEVIFALAAEDG

-368 FDNSGTV
+368 FDNAGTV
-375 LPTGGTTGANCFLD
+375 QPTGGTVGAKCFLD
-389 APYNDKLGAPYE
+389 YGDKLGVPYE
-401 RFDDRDIRKQNYVYD
+401 RFDDRDIRKQNYTYD
-416 AATMTHGPG
+416 AATKTHGPG
-425 MFLKGTVRANFG
+425 MFLKGVMRANFG
-437 TGDILK
+437 TGDVLK

-458 LGTFLNQGRQLETV
+458 LGTFLNQGRELETV
-472 MNPRWGETNSGVRL
+472 MSPRWGETNSGVRL
-486 VKYPLYPDDGQN
+486 VKYPLYPNDEQG

-503 DDVQFRLV
+503 DDVQFRLA

-523 KGNGGEA
+523 KGNSNEA
-530 KKYVDAVRQ
+530 KNYVDAVRQ
-539 RYFTSANRSAALSEP
+539 RYYKDSDRASALSVP
-554 GPGFSNFDMDWMLSE
+554 GPGFTQFDMDWMLSE

-582 TDLRRFNKFTQ
+582 TDLRRFDKFTQ
-593 GTWWFWGRATE
+593 GQWWFWGRATE
-604 DGVELPAKRNT
+604 DGISLPAQRDR

-622 PQSALSVNP
+622 PQTAISVNP
-631 GLIQNPSY
+631 GLIQNPNY

>member
-7 AENNHFRCFKTQ
+7 AENIHFRCFKTQ

-171 SDQQLKQ
+171 SDQQLQQ

-221 TSCKKIYHFIAT
+221 TSCKKIYNFIAT

-503 DDVQFRLV
+503 DDVQFRLA

-539 RYFTSANRSAALSEP
+539 RYYTSANRNAALSEP

>member
-1 MSIHFQ
+1 
-7 AENNHFRCFKTQ
+7 
-19 NSSIQKLINST
+19 
-30 TYSIMKVFKYSIMAI
+30 MKVFKYSIMAI

-221 TSCKKIYHFIAT
+221 TSCKKIYNFIAT

-437 TGDILK
+437 TGEILK

-503 DDVQFRLV
+503 DDVQFRLA

-523 KGNGGEA
+523 KGNSSEA
-530 KKYVDAVRQ
+530 KNYVDAVRA
-539 RYFTSANRSAALSEP
+539 RYYKTSDRSSALSIP
-554 GPGFSNFDMDWMLSE
+554 GPGFDNFDMDWMLSE

-582 TDLRRFNKFTQ
+582 TDLRRFDKFTQ
-593 GTWWFWGRATE
+593 GQWWFWGRAVE
-604 DGVELPAKRNT
+604 DGVTLPAKRDR

-622 PQSALSVNP
+622 PQSAISVNP
-631 GLIQNPSY
+631 GLIQNPSYQ

>member
-1 MSIHFQ
+1 
-7 AENNHFRCFKTQ
+7 
-19 NSSIQKLINST
+19 
-30 TYSIMKVFKYSIMAI
+30 MKVFKYSIMAI

-171 SDQQLKQ
+171 SDQQLQQ

-368 FDNSGTV
+368 FDNAGTV

-416 AATMTHGPG
+416 LATNTHGPG

-437 TGDILK
+437 TGEILK

-503 DDVQFRLV
+503 DDVQFRLA

-539 RYFTSANRSAALSEP
+539 RYYTSANRSAALSEP

>member
-1 MSIHFQ
+1 M
-7 AENNHFRCFKTQ
+7 KT
-19 NSSIQKLINST
+19 I
-30 TYSIMKVFKYSIMAI
+30 KYSIIAI
-45 AVAFGL
+45 ALGL
-51 TACTDLDEKVYDRI
+51 GLSACTDLDEKVYDRI
-65 DASVYYQNEA
+65 DAGVYYQNES

-81 AAIYNQTSS
+81 AAIYGQTSQ

-102 YPADQLTWRVWN
+102 YPSDQITWRVWN

-127 LSWQNWT
+127 LSWHNWT
-134 SESTIIRNAWSSAWT
+134 SESTIINNAWNGAWT
-149 AVGLANL
+149 AIGLANL
-156 LLNDLEKLNAGSLGM
+156 LLSDLEGLSAENLGM
-171 SDQQLKQ
+171 SEAQLAQ
-178 YIAEVRTIRAW
+178 YVAEVRTIRAW
-189 NYYCIFEIW
+189 NYYCIFELW

-221 TSCKKIYHFIAT
+221 TSCKKIYDFIAT
-233 ELDESN
+233 ELDETVN
-239 SALGIDQNNQLKN
+239 ALAKDDANHTMVN

-275 ENHYDECEA
+275 EAHFDECEA
-284 LSKQIIN
+284 LSKEIIN
-291 GDFGKYALAE
+291 GTYGSYAIDS
-301 NYRDIYSINNTS
+301 NYRNLYSIDNVKS
-313 CPEVIFALAAEDG
+313 PEVIFALAAEDG

-368 FDNSGTV
+368 FDNAGTV
-375 LPTGGTTGANCFLD
+375 QPTGGTVGAKCFLD
-389 APYNDKLGAPYE
+389 YGDKLGAPYE
-401 RFDDRDIRKQNYVYD
+401 RFDDRDIRKQNYTYD
-416 AATMTHGPG
+416 TATKTHGPG
-425 MFLKGTVRANFG
+425 MFLKGVMRANFG
-437 TGDILK
+437 TGDVLK

-458 LGTFLNQGRQLETV
+458 LGTFLNQGRELETV
-472 MNPRWGETNSGVRL
+472 MSPRWGETNSGVRL
-486 VKYPLYPDDGQN
+486 VKYPLYPNDEQG

-503 DDVQFRLV
+503 DDVQFRLS

-523 KGNGGEA
+523 KGNSNEA
-530 KKYVDAVRQ
+530 KNYVDAVRQ
-539 RYFTSANRSAALSEP
+539 RYYKDSDRASALSVP
-554 GPGFSNFDMDWMLSE
+554 GPGFTQFDMDWMLSE

-582 TDLRRFNKFTQ
+582 TDLRRFDKFTQ
-593 GTWWFWGRATE
+593 GQWWFWGRATE
-604 DGVELPAKRNT
+604 DGISLPAQRDR

-622 PQSALSVNP
+622 PQTAISVNP
-631 GLIQNPSY
+631 GLIQNPNY

>member
-1 MSIHFQ
+1 M
-7 AENNHFRCFKTQ
+7 KT
-19 NSSIQKLINST
+19 I
-30 TYSIMKVFKYSIMAI
+30 KYSIIAI
-45 AVAFGL
+45 ALGL
-51 TACTDLDEKVYDRI
+51 GLSACTDLDEQVYDRI
-65 DASVYYQNEA
+65 DAGVYYQNES

-81 AAIYNQTSS
+81 AAIYGQTSQ

-102 YPADQLTWRVWN
+102 YPSDQITWRVWN

-127 LSWQNWT
+127 LSWHNWT
-134 SESTIIRNAWSSAWT
+134 SESTIINNAWNGAWT
-149 AVGLANL
+149 AIGLANL
-156 LLNDLEKLNAGSLGM
+156 LLSDLEGLSAENLGM
-171 SDQQLKQ
+171 SQAQLAQ
-178 YIAEVRTIRAW
+178 YVAEVRTIRAW
-189 NYYCIFEIW
+189 NYYCIFELW

-221 TSCKKIYHFIAT
+221 TSCKKIYDFIAT
-233 ELDESN
+233 ELDETVN
-239 SALGIDQNNQLKN
+239 ALAKDDANHTMVN

-275 ENHYDECEA
+275 EAHFDECEA
-284 LSKQIIN
+284 LSKEIIN
-291 GDFGKYALAE
+291 GTYGSYAIDS
-301 NYRDIYSINNTS
+301 NYRNLYSIDNVKS
-313 CPEVIFALAAEDG
+313 PEVIFALAAEDG

-368 FDNSGTV
+368 FDNAGTV
-375 LPTGGTTGANCFLD
+375 QPTGGTVGAKCFLD
-389 APYNDKLGAPYE
+389 YGDKLGAPYE
-401 RFDDRDIRKQNYVYD
+401 RFDDRDIRKQNYTYD
-416 AATMTHGPG
+416 AATKTHGPG
-425 MFLKGTVRANFG
+425 MFLKGVMRANFG
-437 TGDILK
+437 TGDVLK

-458 LGTFLNQGRQLETV
+458 LGTFLNQGRELETV
-472 MNPRWGETNSGVRL
+472 MSPRWGETNSGVRL
-486 VKYPLYPDDGQN
+486 VKYPLYPNDEQG

-503 DDVQFRLV
+503 DDVQFRLA

-523 KGNGGEA
+523 KGNSNEA
-530 KKYVDAVRQ
+530 KNYVDAVRQ
-539 RYFTSANRSAALSEP
+539 RYYKDSDRASALSVP
-554 GPGFSNFDMDWMLSE
+554 GPGFTQFDMDWMLSE

-582 TDLRRFNKFTQ
+582 TDLRRFDKFTQ
-593 GTWWFWGRATE
+593 GQWWFWGRATE
-604 DGVELPAKRNT
+604 DGISLPAQRDR

-622 PQSALSVNP
+622 PQTAISVNP
-631 GLIQNPSY
+631 GLIQNPNY